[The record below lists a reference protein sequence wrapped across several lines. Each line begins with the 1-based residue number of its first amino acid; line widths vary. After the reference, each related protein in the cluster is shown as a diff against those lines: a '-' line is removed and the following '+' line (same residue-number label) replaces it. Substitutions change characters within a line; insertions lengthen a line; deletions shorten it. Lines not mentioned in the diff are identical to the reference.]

1 MQNPLTPFLKTCV
14 ARVCRIISIKGVYIL
29 IKTYGRGGSHRVLV
43 FSLGDGVE
51 KADILW
57 DRYILH

>member
-1 MQNPLTPFLKTCV
+1 MQNPLTPFLKTYV
-14 ARVCRIISIKGVYIL
+14 ARVCRITSIKGVYI
-29 IKTYGRGGSHRVLV
+29 IKTYGGGGGSHRVLV
-43 FSLGDGVE
+43 FSLVDGVE